1 MSGIKGLVGKKMSK
15 SIKFMG
21 ENINIFKLSV
31 SQVMEIQALARVVE
45 ANAKDQNKIK
55 DTFDKEQA
63 KLLLANPEH
72 YVEEYEAPEDV
83 DNIKLLRSVVRM
95 SVEGAEELTDED
107 FQTFPMDELAK
118 LSSDIMVFSGVSQA
132 EGK

>member
-55 DTFDKEQA
+55 DTFDREQA

-72 YVEEYEAPEDV
+72 YVEEYEAPEDL

-118 LSSDIMVFSGVSQA
+118 LSNDIMVFSGVSQA